1 MFTLSKTWLLALFSL
16 VSVFE
21 LFSGYLNILV
31 ARRLGKLLVLEIA
44 GPFWVEG
51 AVADVLLAAGVGCL
65 VLPAGFGCK

>member
-1 MFTLSKTWLLALFSL
+1 MT
-16 VSVFE
+16 VFE

-31 ARRLGKLLVLEIA
+31 ARRLEKLLVLEIA